1 MTLKIK
7 VAVSLFQICH
17 AQWFTRF
24 FFGNT
29 QLYRCEDRMSWLLV
43 KTRSQGEWTHQGW
56 KNCHALSIVTLCRLD
71 LNFVPSIT
79 AYKNAPKCGGKI
91 KISWG
96 GSVPPLASQSSP
108 RNEILATHV
117 YLLFLGVHCALHH
130 ILWAFHTPVCNI
142 LNPFNASWMVQRH
155 TGLTHHFYRATLC

>member
-43 KTRSQGEWTHQGW
+43 KTRSQGECPHQGW

-108 RNEILATHV
+108 RNDWLRTCTCCFWV
-117 YLLFLGVHCALHH
+117 YTVHCIIYCEHSTRQFATFL
-130 ILWAFHTPVCNI
+130 TPST
-142 LNPFNASWMVQRH
+142 PAEWFNAILV
-155 TGLTHHFYRATLC
+155 